1 MQDHTSG
8 GTVEQ
13 RRSVLTTLALGLSTF
28 LILFDVTAVVVAM
41 PAIAK
46 DVGLG
51 VAGLAW
57 VIDAYSLAFTGA
69 LLASGA
75 LADRFGRRRCMLAGN
90 AVFLVASVACG
101 MALSE
106 PMLLAMRVVQGA
118 GAAFMAT
125 GGTALVAIA
134 FPNVAQRARAF
145 GVMGVISGVAMA
157 LGPTL
162 GGFLASWLG
171 WRWIFFA
178 NIPFCLALAL
188 AVPLLVAETND
199 KGERRLDP
207 VGIALL
213 TISLGLAIDALL
225 RRDGSLVLRVACLV
239 GSTATA
245 VLFIWQQW
253 RSPRPVLDPRVFAT
267 STMAGVAALLTALQ
281 FGYWAVLVY
290 LPLFLSAAIHI
301 SMEGAGA
308 ALLAATLPMLLV
320 PLIGGR
326 IAMHWGWRRLFTIAF
341 GLVVIGDVCLVIA
354 ALSDGPEIRLAAAV
368 AGMAIIGVGA
378 ALANPQ
384 LSGVVL
390 ALAPSTQAGMA
401 SAVTFIVRQAG
412 FAISIAALGLTLG
425 AVGAA
430 AAFAQPFVLAALM
443 ALLGM
448 IAALVLLRPYGVQA
462 KPPQQYPVMDK
473 VADKIIMKY
482 EHSTCEQLWL
492 KKSEKAPPS
501 AEEQKAVAFLKSD
514 PQMRAAFINKIA
526 PPIANKM
533 FDCGMIP

>member
-1 MQDHTSG
+1 MQNHTAG

-46 DVGLG
+46 DVGLD
-51 VAGLAW
+51 VAGVAW

-90 AVFLVASVACG
+90 AVFLVASVACA
-101 MALSE
+101 MALGE
-106 PMLLAMRVVQGA
+106 PMLLAARAAQGV

-178 NIPFCLALAL
+178 NIPVCLALAV

-225 RRDGSLVLRVACLV
+225 RRDGSLVLRAACLV

-253 RSPRPVLDPRVFAT
+253 AQSAPGARSPRVRDLDHGRGRRVADRPPVR
-267 STMAGVAALLTALQ
+267 
-281 FGYWAVLVY
+281 
-290 LPLFLSAAIHI
+290 
-301 SMEGAGA
+301 
-308 ALLAATLPMLLV
+308 
-320 PLIGGR
+320 
-326 IAMHWGWRRLFTIAF
+326 
-341 GLVVIGDVCLVIA
+341 
-354 ALSDGPEIRLAAAV
+354 
-368 AGMAIIGVGA
+368 
-378 ALANPQ
+378 
-384 LSGVVL
+384 
-390 ALAPSTQAGMA
+390 
-401 SAVTFIVRQAG
+401 
-412 FAISIAALGLTLG
+412 
-425 AVGAA
+425 
-430 AAFAQPFVLAALM
+430 
-443 ALLGM
+443 LLGR
-448 IAALVLLRPYGVQA
+448 ADLSSAFPECCD
-462 KPPQQYPVMDK
+462 PHQY
-473 VADKIIMKY
+473 
-482 EHSTCEQLWL
+482 
-492 KKSEKAPPS
+492 
-501 AEEQKAVAFLKSD
+501 
-514 PQMRAAFINKIA
+514 
-526 PPIANKM
+526 
-533 FDCGMIP
+533 

>member
-41 PAIAK
+41 PGIAK

-162 GGFLASWLG
+162 GSFLASWFG
-171 WRWIFFA
+171 WRWIFLA
-178 NIPFCLALAL
+178 NTPFCAALAL
-188 AVPLLVAETND
+188 AVPRLVAETRD
-199 KGERRLDP
+199 PKGRPLDP
-207 VGIALL
+207 VGVVLL
-213 TISLGLAIDALL
+213 TASLGLAIDTLL
-225 RRDGSLVLRVACLV
+225 RHDASLVTTAACLV
-239 GSTATA
+239 VSVTGAI
-245 VLFIWQQW
+245 LFGWRQW
-253 RSPRPVLDPRVFAT
+253 RSPHPLLDPRVFAT
-267 STMAGVAALLTALQ
+267 SAMAGVGALLTAIQ
-281 FGYWAVLVY
+281 FGYWAMLVY
-290 LPLFLSAAIHI
+290 LPLFLN
-301 SMEGAGA
+301 AGLHMSIEFA
-308 ALLAATLPMLLV
+308 GVALLAATLPMLLV
-320 PLIGGR
+320 PPIGGR
-326 IAMHWGWRRLFTIAF
+326 LATRHGWKLLFAIAF
-341 GLVVIGDVCLVIA
+341 A
-354 ALSDGPEIRLAAAV
+354 
-368 AGMAIIGVGA
+368 
-378 ALANPQ
+378 
-384 LSGVVL
+384 
-390 ALAPSTQAGMA
+390 
-401 SAVTFIVRQAG
+401 
-412 FAISIAALGLTLG
+412 
-425 AVGAA
+425 
-430 AAFAQPFVLAALM
+430 
-443 ALLGM
+443 
-448 IAALVLLRPYGVQA
+448 
-462 KPPQQYPVMDK
+462 
-473 VADKIIMKY
+473 
-482 EHSTCEQLWL
+482 
-492 KKSEKAPPS
+492 
-501 AEEQKAVAFLKSD
+501 
-514 PQMRAAFINKIA
+514 
-526 PPIANKM
+526 
-533 FDCGMIP
+533 

>member
-1 MQDHTSG
+1 MPD

-13 RRSVLTTLALGLSTF
+13 GRAIATTLALGSSTF

-46 DVGLG
+46 DVGLDI
-51 VAGLAW
+51 AGLAW
-57 VIDAYSLAFTGA
+57 VIDAYSLAFAAA

-90 AVFLVASVACG
+90 AVFLAASVACG
-101 MALSE
+101 MASSE
-106 PMLLAMRVVQGA
+106 PMLLAMRAAQGI

-125 GGTALVAIA
+125 GATALVAIA
-134 FPNVAQRARAF
+134 FPNVAQRTRVF

-178 NIPFCLALAL
+178 NVPFCLALAL
-188 AVPLLVAETND
+188 AVPRLVSETSD
-199 KGERRLDP
+199 REGRRLDP

-213 TISLGLAIDALL
+213 TISLGLVIDALL
-225 RRDGSLVLRVACLV
+225 RRDGFLALRATFLIA
-239 GSTATA
+239 GTALA
-245 VLFIWQQW
+245 LAFIWQQW
-253 RSPRPVLDPRVFAT
+253 RSPHPVLDPRVFAT
-267 STMAGVAALLTALQ
+267 LTMAGVATLLTAIQ

-290 LPLFLSAAIHI
+290 LPLFLSAALHI
-301 SMEGAGA
+301 SMDVAGV

-326 IAMHWGWRRLFTIAF
+326 LAMHWGWRHLFTIAF
-341 GLVVIGDVCLVIA
+341 GLVAMGDVCLVIA
-354 ALSDGPEIRLAAAV
+354 ALSDGPEVRLAAVV
-368 AGMAIIGVGA
+368 AGMVLIGIGA

-390 ALAPSTQAGMA
+390 ALAPSSEAGMA

-412 FAISIAALGLTLG
+412 FAISIAALGLTLS
-425 AVGAA
+425 AVNAA
-430 AAFAQPFVLAALM
+430 AEFAQPFALAALV

-448 IAALVLLRPYGVQA
+448 IAALVLLPA
-462 KPPQQYPVMDK
+462 K
-473 VADKIIMKY
+473 
-482 EHSTCEQLWL
+482 SL
-492 KKSEKAPPS
+492 S
-501 AEEQKAVAFLKSD
+501 
-514 PQMRAAFINKIA
+514 
-526 PPIANKM
+526 
-533 FDCGMIP
+533 